1 MSRTRARRPAGPSVL
16 GAIAWMAPY
25 IAGKGKWPRAPDVEY
40 WDGFP
45 VRQPNLLFGGL
56 AQQRGDWLTLWQR
69 LDPDPV
75 VGEVVRNFPVRQP
88 LLWL

>member
-1 MSRTRARRPAGPSVL
+1 
-16 GAIAWMAPY
+16 MAPY
-25 IAGKGKWPRAPDVEY
+25 IADKSQWPFPPDIEY

-45 VRQPNLLFGGL
+45 VRHPSLLFGSM
-56 AQQRGDWLTLWQR
+56 ARNRTDWLDMWER

-75 VGEVVRNFPVRQP
+75 AGEVVRNFPVRQP